1 MRLARHVARMVD
13 RTGAYRDMVG
23 RLEGMRPLARSRH
36 RWDDNI
42 KVDLQEVRWGGMDWI
57 TLDQDRGRWRVLV
70 DVVMN
75 LLVT

>member
-23 RLEGMRPLARSRH
+23 RPEGMRPFARSRH

-42 KVDLQEVRWGGMDWI
+42 KVDLMKDGGASTGFI
-57 TLDQDRGRWRVLV
+57 CQNSLD
-70 DVVMN
+70 
-75 LLVT
+75 

>member
-23 RLEGMRPLARSRH
+23 RPEGMRPFARSRH

-42 KVDLQEVRWGGMDWI
+42 KVDLQEV
-57 TLDQDRGRWRVLV
+57 
-70 DVVMN
+70 
-75 LLVT
+75 

>member
-1 MRLARHVARMVD
+1 MVD
-13 RTGAYRDMVG
+13 RTGAHRVMVG

-42 KVDLQEVRWGGMDWI
+42 KVDLQEVRWGGTDWI